1 MTQMD
6 WATREMLARRVYAT
20 RSDEINAAYVDAQ
33 ADETQRHHQALA
45 KIAEEHDLRMAAA
58 RDEYTAAVDGNDA

>member
-6 WATREMLARRVYAT
+6 WATREVQARRVYAT

-33 ADETQRHHQALA
+33 ADETRRYHQALA
-45 KIAEEHDLRMAAA
+45 KIAEEHDLRLAAA
-58 RDEYTAAVDGNDA
+58 RDEYKAAVEGNAA